1 MINQYGS
8 VNAIVATDTPVVAM
22 VADGICGD
30 AHGNQLVDA
39 SLAHGSVP
47 KGRGRHTERRSE
59 ELKTKQGSR
68 KDTDNEGAR
77 KDTDNDKEHQR
88 QRNERGTEDKEMS
101 EDRQRTTNN
110 ERATRDERH
119 R

>member
-22 VADGICGD
+22 VADRVFGD

-39 SLAHGSVP
+39 SVAHGSVP
-47 KGRGRHTERRSE
+47 KKRGRHTERRSE
-59 ELKTKQGSR
+59 ELKTKKGSR

-77 KDTDNDKEHQR
+77 KDTYNDKG
-88 QRNERGTEDKEMS
+88 N
-101 EDRQRTTNN
+101 
-110 ERATRDERH
+110 
-119 R
+119 

>member
-22 VADGICGD
+22 VADRVCGD

-39 SLAHGSVP
+39 SVAHGSVP
-47 KGRGRHTERRSE
+47 KKRGRHTERRSE

-68 KDTDNEGAR
+68 RDTDNEGAS
-77 KDTDNDKEHQR
+77 KDTHNDKGDQR
-88 QRNERGTEDKEMS
+88 QRDEGGTADERNERGPTTE
-101 EDRQRTTNN
+101 NY
-110 ERATRDERH
+110 
-119 R
+119 

>member
-22 VADGICGD
+22 VADRVCGD

-39 SLAHGSVP
+39 SLAHGSAP
-47 KGRGRHTERRSE
+47 KERGRRR
-59 ELKTKQGSR
+59 TK
-68 KDTDNEGAR
+68 
-77 KDTDNDKEHQR
+77 
-88 QRNERGTEDKEMS
+88 ERGTEDEARI
-101 EDRQRTTNN
+101 E
-110 ERATRDERH
+110 ERH

>member
-22 VADGICGD
+22 VADRVCGD
-30 AHGNQLVDA
+30 ARGDQLVDA

-47 KGRGRHTERRSE
+47 KERGRHTERRSE

-68 KDTDNEGAR
+68 RDTDNEGAS
-77 KDTDNDKEHQR
+77 KDTHNDKGDQR
-88 QRNERGTEDKEMS
+88 QRDEGGTADERNERGPTTE
-101 EDRQRTTNN
+101 NY
-110 ERATRDERH
+110 
-119 R
+119 